1 MKNKIFS
8 IWLIGPTASGK
19 TTVAKLIYEK
29 LKKTYPNLVIVD
41 GDEVRDLYDN
51 KLGYDIESRKKKYAK
66 IY

>member
-29 LKKTYPNLVIVD
+29 LKK
-41 GDEVRDLYDN
+41 DLPKFSY
-51 KLGYDIESRKKKYAK
+51 SRR
-66 IY
+66 